1 MTPAIK
7 NILIQAAKNA
17 TNAALVTIAPMLSA
31 PDRYNWHTLK
41 GLEHMGAVVLGA
53 ILAREALVW
62 GPKIL
67 AWSQTGETPQPA
79 AASKAAGG

>member
-17 TNAALVTIAPMLSA
+17 TNAALISIAPMLSA
-31 PDRYNWHTLK
+31 PDRYNWHSLK
-41 GLEHMGAVVLGA
+41 GLEHMGAVLLGA
-53 ILAREALVW
+53 ILSREALVW

-67 AWSQTGETPQPA
+67 AWSQTETKPETI

>member
-1 MTPAIK
+1 MNPAVK
-7 NILIQAAKNA
+7 NFLIQALKNA

-53 ILAREALVW
+53 ILAREAMVW
-62 GPKIL
+62 GPKLL
-67 AWSQTGETPQPA
+67 AWSQSTDTPQLA
-79 AASKAAGG
+79 ATAAKP